1 MSVERAFFVKICGLQ
16 DASAAQAAVDAGADA
31 LGFILA
37 PSRRRISPQEVMEIA
52 SALDRS
58 TSHPSIV
65 GVTVN
70 TTAEEI
76 TQMVETAGLETVQLS
91 GDESTGIL
99 DRLDLP
105 VIKVVRFPE
114 GVTLDDA
121 MREIDPWFAA
131 SKPVAR
137 VIVEGHA
144 PGSWGGTGTRADWSF
159 VETLAVRYPV
169 VLAGGLDPDNVGEAI
184 STARPWGVD
193 VSSGVETDG
202 RKDAAKIREFVR
214 AARTA
219 YDELS

>member
-1 MSVERAFFVKICGLQ
+1 VSIERAFFVKICGLR
-16 DASAAQAAVDAGADA
+16 DAGAAQAAVDAGADA

-37 PSRRRISPQEVMEIA
+37 PSKRQVRPDEVAEIV
-52 SALDRS
+52 SSLDRS
-58 TSHPSIV
+58 ASHPSIV

-70 TTAEEI
+70 TSPQEI
-76 TQMVETAGLETVQLS
+76 ARMMETGRLETIQLS
-91 GDESTGIL
+91 GDESPEVL
-99 DRLDLP
+99 DRIEVP
-105 VIKVVRFPE
+105 VIKVMRFPE
-114 GVTLDDA
+114 GMSLEDA

-131 SKPVAR
+131 SKPVSR

-159 VETLAVRYPV
+159 VETLAVRYPI

-184 STARPWGVD
+184 TSARPWGVD

-202 RKDAAKIREFVR
+202 RKDASKIREFVR

-219 YDELS
+219 YDGLS